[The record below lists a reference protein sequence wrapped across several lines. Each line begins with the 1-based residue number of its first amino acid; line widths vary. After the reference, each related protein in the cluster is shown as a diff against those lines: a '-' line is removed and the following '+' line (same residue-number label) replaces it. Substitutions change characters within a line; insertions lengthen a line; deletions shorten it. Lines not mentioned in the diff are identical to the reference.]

1 MDATITRHDVLVGAS
16 AAVVVVTSG
25 SPIAAAADEHTG
37 PPGAGHAPAEPVGL
51 IDAARA
57 CVADGERCLAHCLAM
72 FKSGDTSL
80 AVCAQRVS
88 EMLPACDAVVRLA
101 TLGASRLGE
110 FAAACRDVCDDCE
123 KECRKHADTHAV
135 CKACADSCARFIAEA
150 KHLTLA

>member
-1 MDATITRHDVLVGAS
+1 MDDTITRRNLLVAAS
-16 AAVVVVTSG
+16 AAVAVATSA
-25 SPIAAAADEHTG
+25 SQIAAAADEQAA
-37 PPGAGHAPAEPVGL
+37 PPGAEHAPAEHAKL

-88 EMLPACDAVVRLA
+88 EMLPACDAVARLA
-101 TLGASRLGE
+101 TLGAPRLGE

-123 KECRKHADTHAV
+123 KECRKHADTHAI